1 LDQNHQP
8 RKTTA
13 KSSPAWISKPRLDPA
28 EGIKPREGGVVVEE
42 LMQRIPSAT

>member
-8 RKTTA
+8 RKITA
-13 KSSPAWISKPRLDPA
+13 KSSPAWISKPLRDPA
-28 EGIKPREGGVVVEE
+28 EGMKPREGGVDMEE